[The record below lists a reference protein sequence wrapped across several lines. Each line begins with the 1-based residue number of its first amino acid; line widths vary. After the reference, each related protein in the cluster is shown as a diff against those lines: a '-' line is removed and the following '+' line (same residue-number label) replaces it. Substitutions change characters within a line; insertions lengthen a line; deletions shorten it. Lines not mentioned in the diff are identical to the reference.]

1 MNECLLVDIIG
12 ELSPEIFEND
22 KIESDVDETL
32 CKIEKSFIRSR
43 AAKVLVG
50 VTAGSLVATAGIIL
64 AVRLHKNNY
73 KLSLIQK

>member
-1 MNECLLVDIIG
+1 MNECLLVDMMG

-22 KIESDVDETL
+22 KIESDVDE
-32 CKIEKSFIRSR
+32 KKFIRSR

-64 AVRLHKNNY
+64 AVKLHKNSY
-73 KLSLIQK
+73 KLLIQK